1 MSYLLELQNT
11 NLSIKE
17 EVVQILDELSEI
29 ELKQVIEYVSFLKFR
44 LRIKA
49 ISPAPEVSQLAKL
62 YAEFAEEDRQL
73 AEEGMEDYTAS
84 LVKED
89 TK

>member
-1 MSYLLELQNT
+1 MMSHTVENANFL
-11 NLSIKE
+11 IKE
-17 EVVQILDELSEI
+17 QIAQTLDDLSDI

-44 LRIKA
+44 IRLKA
-49 ISPAPEVSQLAKL
+49 ISPPPDVSQWANL

-73 AEEGMEDYTAS
+73 AEEGMEEYTNE

-89 TK
+89 KK

>member
-1 MSYLLELQNT
+1 MSYVLEKT
-11 NLSIKE
+11 NLSIKDQ
-17 EVVQILDELSEI
+17 VVQILDDLSEI

-49 ISPAPEVSQLAKL
+49 ISPAPDISEMAKH

-73 AEEGMEDYTAS
+73 AEEGMEEYTAS
-84 LVKED
+84 LVKEE
-89 TK
+89 KK